1 MEIKENILKKVI
13 IKILSMMTDEQLKQL
28 EAWVEE
34 ENIKIETF
42 K

>member
-1 MEIKENILKKVI
+1 MEIKESILRRMI
-13 IKILSMMTDEQLKQL
+13 IKVLSMMTDEQLKQL